1 MKTLLNFGIDTTTNA
16 TIIPRS
22 VFDEITTAHAIIE
35 GMPEV
40 SSQSIS
46 GYGMGWIRL
55 SLEGRDVSQP
65 HSLSPIKSTHN
76 FQVIFHTGGIPGTF
90 HLVEYKQIDLK

>member
-1 MKTLLNFGIDTTTNA
+1 MKTLLNFGIDTATNA

-35 GMPEV
+35 GMPAV
-40 SSQSIS
+40 PSQSIS

-65 HSLSPIKSTHN
+65 QSFAYQIHS
-76 FQVIFHTGGIPGTF
+76 
-90 HLVEYKQIDLK
+90 